1 MWKLWHQAPFGQ
13 VCLPVRAYVGAA
25 KSGRWRGRG
34 HCCVHGAELA
44 VHLRKAGPPL
54 RVALPAG
61 LDQRAVGCRQV
72 VWHGRPHAVEHLV
85 QYLQVKITFSGLM
98 LLLAQ
103 CHHAPL
109 QTCLLLQ
116 APLPSGL
123 HECSACLQHVAWRGG
138 PRLVI
143 HVVQDLHS
151 LITMSGTSLLARLGL
166 AAMLYQPQ
174 CGQTLYIE
182 K

>member
-1 MWKLWHQAPFGQ
+1 MLEIMAPGALRAG
-13 VCLPVRAYVGAA
+13 LPASARLCRYRRPNQGAGGGGG
-25 KSGRWRGRG
+25 S
-34 HCCVHGAELA
+34 CCVHGAELA

-61 LDQRAVGCRQV
+61 LDQRPVGCGQV

-85 QYLQVKITFSGLM
+85 QYLQVVMEFSGTV

-116 APLPSGL
+116 APLPS
-123 HECSACLQHVAWRGG
+123 R
-138 PRLVI
+138 P
-143 HVVQDLHS
+143 
-151 LITMSGTSLLARLGL
+151 
-166 AAMLYQPQ
+166 
-174 CGQTLYIE
+174 
-182 K
+182 